1 MKASVLYRIA
11 SVLILLFAAGHTLGF
26 RKIDPKWQIDSLV
39 ESMRTTRF
47 VTQGVSR
54 TYWDSYTGFGLFV
67 SLLLVFAAVL
77 AWQLGGLPPSTLT
90 LMRGPGWTLAIS
102 FAAVT
107 VLSWRYFFIAPV
119 VFSSIISLC
128 LFAAAWLSSDTA

>member
-39 ESMRTTRF
+39 EAMRTTRF
-47 VTQGVSR
+47 VTQGFSR
-54 TYWDSYTGFGLFV
+54 TYWDFYTGFGLFV

-90 LMRGPGWTLAIS
+90 LMRGSGWALAIS